1 MRRKKL
7 EFGSSMEDKD
17 KVIEVYLRGVKEAIA
32 ILYEEEDREE
42 ALQEYLKSQ
51 SYKDFIDILKSFE
64 KEEEQDLNKIRG
76 VLYLGK

>member
-1 MRRKKL
+1 
-7 EFGSSMEDKD
+7 MEIDKD
-17 KVIEVYLRGVKEAIA
+17 RAIEAYLRGVKEAIA

-51 SYKDFIDILKSFE
+51 SYKDFIDILESFE
-64 KEEEQDLNKIRG
+64 KEEERDLNKIRG

>member
-1 MRRKKL
+1 MRRKRL

-17 KVIEVYLRGVKEAIA
+17 RAIEAYLRGVKEAIA

-51 SYKDFIDILKSFE
+51 SYKDFIDILESFE
-64 KEEEQDLNKIRG
+64 KEEERDLNKIRG

>member
-1 MRRKKL
+1 
-7 EFGSSMEDKD
+7 MEDKD
-17 KVIEVYLRGVKEAIA
+17 RAIEAYLRGVKEAIA
-32 ILYEEEDREE
+32 IFYEEEDREE

-64 KEEEQDLNKIRG
+64 KEEERDLNKIRG